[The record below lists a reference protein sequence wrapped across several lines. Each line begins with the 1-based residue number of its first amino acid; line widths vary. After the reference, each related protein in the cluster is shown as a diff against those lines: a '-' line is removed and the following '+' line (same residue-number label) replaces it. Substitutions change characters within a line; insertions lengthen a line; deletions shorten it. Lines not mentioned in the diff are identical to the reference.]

1 MVFRRDQYL
10 LFETKVQLVVSGPVI
25 EVLEYFLAVEN
36 NRLEVLKNKNLANKA
51 ARNWFDWFWEAV
63 EFAEEK
69 ALSYFLE
76 WDLSTFFSTYYT

>member
-76 WDLSTFFSTYYT
+76 WDLRTFFSTYYT

>member
-51 ARNWFDWFWEAV
+51 ARN
-63 EFAEEK
+63 
-69 ALSYFLE
+69 
-76 WDLSTFFSTYYT
+76 